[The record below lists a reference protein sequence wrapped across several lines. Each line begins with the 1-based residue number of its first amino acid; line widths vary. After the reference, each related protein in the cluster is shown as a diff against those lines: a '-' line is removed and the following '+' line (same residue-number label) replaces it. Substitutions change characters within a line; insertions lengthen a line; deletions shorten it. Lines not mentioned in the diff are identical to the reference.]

1 MKSVTKMFV
10 RARESVIRNV
20 RGQTMTEYALL
31 LAAVAVAV
39 YGAYSIMGKD
49 IGSLASGVDSALTN
63 A

>member
-1 MKSVTKMFV
+1 METKLFI
-10 RARESVIRNV
+10 RARESVIRYT

-31 LAAVAVAV
+31 LAAVAV
-39 YGAYSIMGKD
+39 YGAYSVMGKD